1 MTKHEKQTIAKWVGL
16 YSYMENPDALRDFH
30 RWHIDRYKKNLTKHP
45 MDNIFKAA
53 LAFNDWQ
60 QDQYL
65 LNHPVDKRSPLYSSD
80 KTAGLIK
87 PEEEVFHIDNMRLQ
101 QFKYTH
107 PFLKYMAFQMIV
119 FCGRDFENTD
129 HFLID
134 DIEDE
139 MLFPAIAPLDIFTE
153 VLFAD
158 NEFIDPYKINIY
170 FNHIGDISE
179 NPSES
184 NTFLIESHQQTPE
197 QLAAELKEK
206 RAAERAKRGG
216 IRL

>member
-1 MTKHEKQTIAKWVGL
+1 
-16 YSYMENPDALRDFH
+16 
-30 RWHIDRYKKNLTKHP
+30 
-45 MDNIFKAA
+45 
-53 LAFNDWQ
+53 
-60 QDQYL
+60 
-65 LNHPVDKRSPLYSSD
+65 
-80 KTAGLIK
+80 
-87 PEEEVFHIDNMRLQ
+87 MRLQ